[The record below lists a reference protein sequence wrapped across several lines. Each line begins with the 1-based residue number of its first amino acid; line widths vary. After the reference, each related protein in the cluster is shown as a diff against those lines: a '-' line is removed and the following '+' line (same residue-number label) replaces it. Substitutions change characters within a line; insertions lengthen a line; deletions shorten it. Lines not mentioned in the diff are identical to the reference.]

1 MLLNRQRYY
10 IGKKR
15 GTLMYQYNS
24 GGFFYVLDSYVGKLI
39 HITSQLLIE
48 KLSGI
53 CAHILSRPETFI
65 RPESGCFKKVQIPLI
80 ICPISRCGVDG

>member
-1 MLLNRQRYY
+1 MLLNPQRYY

-15 GTLMYQYNS
+15 GTLMYQCNL
-24 GGFFYVLDSYVGKLI
+24 GGFFYLLDSYVGKLI

-65 RPESGCFKKVQIPLI
+65 RPEGPSRKCKIPCI
-80 ICPISRCGVDG
+80 ICPSSHRKVDE